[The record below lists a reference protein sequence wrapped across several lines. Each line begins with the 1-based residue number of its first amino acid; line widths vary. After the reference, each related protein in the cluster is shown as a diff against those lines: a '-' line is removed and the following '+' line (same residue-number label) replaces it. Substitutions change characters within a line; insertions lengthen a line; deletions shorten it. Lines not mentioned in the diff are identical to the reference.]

1 MKTLFALSAGLFLVA
16 TTFAAETNQLKYL
29 ALPLGKNEQ
38 QDQKTMLCYGVP
50 FITNNL
56 PLDEGGSA
64 QVDVGGKAERIFL
77 LGMTDK
83 NSPKVQNRR
92 GPSELIRPAV
102 PTDGWADPR
111 DRAVRFFVGD
121 ELGQIRL
128 NYEDGTTQIFT
139 LRVGESIWWGRI
151 FYDYQEPFPT
161 DPKLRAALADSLRLY
176 PPAPV
181 EDGNYIAVIK
191 PKDIPIKSI
200 TFENSRAKKGTLAL
214 AGITIETVDTNRIVG
229 TTVEPGIFTPEFAKF
244 VEEKPLRPQKQD
256 ERQAQRELRTLSLAL
271 YSSDE
276 SFKGPVTPQK
286 PLGYSG
292 PEMSF
297 KGSLAAEVLANA
309 FYYNVQD
316 ILDKIDETG
325 MYHTSTS
332 NALSWGGYKGFGT
345 FRENLG
351 RYYDVSY
358 SRDMGRSLQEVTMLG
373 FTNASRRCAEYCL
386 RYASHWETDPSLR
399 FKGEPAPPHWGMFA
413 NRPDR
418 GSQENDGQGLTTM
431 FIYKVWQRMPD
442 RDEWLRAHWTE
453 VKGLGDWILWQFD
466 HPEFSQATND
476 MLYTTGESA
485 ANGGHS
491 VYPDCIC
498 MYSLLALAQ
507 MADSIGKT
515 NSAKQW
521 GIRADKMQAAISK
534 NYIINDPKYGSV
546 WTLDYA
552 GWPNKSTVLGPM
564 IFSAD
569 YTGFAP
575 EDDDA
580 NWRPINAAAYQRLI
594 ETYPPFGFYGQAMGY
609 GQGFVTQSA
618 LLLDRM
624 QDATKMLDWTAKE
637 IYDPRYVSSDHFIVP
652 EGVQISP
659 TGEFWY
665 RMGDLGNGVQEAEI
679 VKALR
684 LVIGVDDTL
693 PGRLQFYPRMPYD
706 WDEMAVTKY
715 PVLFEQSG
723 KMETAYLNYKLTRS
737 GKGMKLEIS
746 ADKELGLI
754 GMRLGPFENQP
765 QTSNLSVNGQSP
777 GNMVAEYS
785 GDSWWAKFTTP
796 VGPAVSK

>member
-1 MKTLFALSAGLFLVA
+1 MA
-16 TTFAAETNQLKYL
+16 TAFAAETNQLKYL
-29 ALPLGKNEQ
+29 ALPLGKNVQ
-38 QDQKTMLCYGVP
+38 QDQKTLVRYGVP

-64 QVDVGGKAERIFL
+64 QIDIGGKAERIFL

-83 NSPKVQNRR
+83 NVPKAQNRR

-102 PTDGWADPR
+102 ATDGWADPR
-111 DRAVRFFVGD
+111 DQSVRFFVGD
-121 ELGQIRL
+121 EMGQIRL
-128 NYEDGTTQIFT
+128 NYEDGTTQIFP
-139 LRVGESIWWGRI
+139 LRDGESMWWGRI
-151 FYDYQEPFPT
+151 FYDYQEPFQT
-161 DPKLRAALADSLRLY
+161 DPKLRAALAESLRLY

-200 TFENSRAKKGTLAL
+200 TFENSSAKKGTLAIT
-214 AGITIETVDTNRIVG
+214 GITVETMNMDGIEG
-229 TTVEPGIFTPEFAKF
+229 MPLPPSAFTPEFTKF
-244 VEEKPLRPQKQD
+244 ANEKPLRLQGQD
-256 ERQAQRELRTLSLAL
+256 EKQAQRELHILSLAL

-276 SFKGPVTPQK
+276 SFKGPVVPEK
-286 PLGYSG
+286 PPGYSG
-292 PEMSF
+292 PEVSF

-309 FYYNVQD
+309 FCYNVQD

-358 SRDMGRSLQEVTMLG
+358 SRDMGRSLQEITMLG

-386 RYASHWETDPSLR
+386 RQASRWETDPSLK

-442 RDEWLRAHWTE
+442 RDEWLRAHWSE
-453 VKGLGDWILWQFD
+453 VKGLGDWILWQFE
-466 HPEFSQATND
+466 HPEFSRATND

-491 VYPDCIC
+491 VYPDTIC
-498 MYSLLALAQ
+498 MYSLLALVQ
-507 MADSIGKT
+507 MADSIGET
-515 NSAKQW
+515 NSATQW
-521 GIRADKMQAAISK
+521 RHRAGQMHTAISD
-534 NYIINDPKYGSV
+534 NYIINDAKYGQV

-564 IFSAD
+564 IFAAD

-575 EDDDA
+575 DDDDA
-580 NWRPINAAAYQRLI
+580 NWRLFNAAAYQRLI

-624 QDATKMLDWTAKE
+624 HDATKMLDWTAKE
-637 IYDPRYVSSDHFIVP
+637 IYDPRYVSSNHFIVP

-684 LVIGVDDTL
+684 LVIGIDDTQ
-693 PGRLQFYPRMPYD
+693 PNRLQFYPRMPYD
-706 WDEMAVTKY
+706 WNEMAVTQY
-715 PVLFEQSG
+715 PVLFEETG
-723 KMETAYLNYKLTRS
+723 KMETAYLNYKLIRS
-737 GKGMKLEIS
+737 SRGMKLEIIAS
-746 ADKELGLI
+746 KPLGPVA
-754 GMRLGPFENQP
+754 MRLGPFEKQSEA
-765 QTSNLSVNGQSP
+765 SNIHVNGKTLTDDI
-777 GNMVAEYS
+777 VEHS
-785 GDSWWAKFTTP
+785 GDSWWAKFTMP
-796 VGPAVSK
+796 V

>member
-1 MKTLFALSAGLFLVA
+1 M
-16 TTFAAETNQLKYL
+16 TFAAETNQLKYL
-29 ALPLGKNEQ
+29 ALPLEKNGGQEQ
-38 QDQKTMLCYGVP
+38 KNMDKYGVP
-50 FITNNL
+50 FIAGNL
-56 PLDEGGSA
+56 PLVEGGST
-64 QVDVGGKAERIFL
+64 QVDIGGKAERIFL

-83 NSPKVQNRR
+83 NVPKAQNRR

-102 PTDGWADPR
+102 ATDGWADPR
-111 DRAVRFFVGD
+111 DQSVRFFVGD
-121 ELGQIRL
+121 EVGQILL
-128 NYEDGTTQIFT
+128 NYEDGTTQVFP

-161 DPKLRAALADSLRLY
+161 DPKLRTALAESLHLY

-191 PKDIPIKSI
+191 PKDIPIKNI
-200 TFENSRAKKGTLAL
+200 TFENSSAKKGTLAIT
-214 AGITIETVDTNRIVG
+214 GITIETLDTNQIMG
-229 TTVEPGIFTPEFAKF
+229 TDVKPGAFTPEFAKF
-244 VEEKPLRPQKQD
+244 ANEKPLRLQG
-256 ERQAQRELRTLSLAL
+256 EGEEQAQREWQNLSLAL

-276 SFKGPVTPQK
+276 SFKGSVTPQM
-286 PLGYSG
+286 PPGYSG
-292 PEMSF
+292 PEVSF

-316 ILDKIDETG
+316 ILDKIDEAG

-345 FRENLG
+345 FRENFG

-358 SRDMGRSLQEVTMLG
+358 SRDMGRSLQEITMLG
-373 FTNASRRCAEYCL
+373 FTNTSRRCAEYCL
-386 RYASHWETDPSLR
+386 QKASLWETEPSLK
-399 FKGEPAPPHWGMFA
+399 FKGEPAPPHWSMFA
-413 NRPDR
+413 NKPDR
-418 GSQENDGQGLTTM
+418 GSRENDGEGLTTM

-442 RDEWLRAHWTE
+442 RDEWLRSHWTE
-453 VKGLGDWILWQFD
+453 IKGLGDWILWQFA
-466 HPEFSQATND
+466 HPEFSGATNGL
-476 MLYTTGESA
+476 LYTTGESA

-507 MADSIGKT
+507 MANSIGET
-515 NSAKQW
+515 NSAEQW
-521 GIRADKMQAAISK
+521 RNRAGQMRTAISD
-534 NYIINDPKYGSV
+534 NYIINDPKYGQI

-552 GWPNKSTVLGPM
+552 GWPNKSTVLGPL

-580 NWRPINAAAYQRLI
+580 NWRPLNAAAYQRLI

-618 LLLDRM
+618 LLLDWMR
-624 QDATKMLDWTAKE
+624 DATKMLDWTAKE

-659 TGEFWY
+659 SGEFWY

-684 LVIGVDDTL
+684 LVIGVDDTQ
-693 PGRLQFYPRMPYD
+693 PNRLQFYPRMPYD

-715 PVLFEQSG
+715 PVLFEDSG
-723 KMETAYLNYKLTRS
+723 KMETAYLAYKLVRTA
-737 GKGMKLEIS
+737 KGMKLKIA
-746 ADKELGLI
+746 ADQQLGPVV
-754 GMRLGPFENQP
+754 MRLGPFGKQSEA
-765 QTSNLSVNGQSP
+765 SNISINGQSP
-777 GNMVAEYS
+777 DDVVVEHS
-785 GDSWWAKFTTP
+785 GDSWWAKFTMS